1 MTNPARSPPFTPSNW
16 WPYQLGM
23 RLLFALLASAM
34 MFACAPQ
41 PASGAP
47 MDSGASRQAV
57 AAPVVHPIG
66 PRIPAALPVGF
77 SHLPPGTY
85 QVHLHSICSGN
96 QRYHLAYLPDLV
108 VGAAHTGQV
117 LVPTAE
123 FGRGWCLIVYSDPAR
138 NIVLVTK
145 PI

>member
-1 MTNPARSPPFTPSNW
+1 
-16 WPYQLGM
+16 
-23 RLLFALLASAM
+23 LLFAMLASAM
-34 MFACAPQ
+34 LVACSPQ
-41 PASGAP
+41 PASGVA
-47 MDSGASRQAV
+47 MDTGTSRQPV

-85 QVHLHSICSGN
+85 EVHLHAICGGS
-96 QRYHLAYLPDLV
+96 QRYHLAYLPGLV

-117 LVPTAE
+117 LVPTAD
-123 FGRGWCLIVYSDPAR
+123 FGRGWCVIVYADAVR
-138 NIVLVTK
+138 NIVLVTQ